1 MVVGTDRQH
10 RAARREQAGGQEEHH
25 EDDDDDP
32 SEGGSAASSRSTLE
46 RPTMALAPRESGLH
60 LWPHDSIG
68 GVNGRMTASRS
79 VETTRRATL

>member
-1 MVVGTDRQH
+1 M
-10 RAARREQAGGQEEHH
+10 RRRHH

-32 SEGGSAASSRSTLE
+32 TDGGSAASSRSTLE
-46 RPTMALAPRESGLH
+46 RPTVALAPRESGLH

-68 GVNGRMTASRS
+68 GVNERMAASRL